1 MPAGRRLSRLTRP
14 SPIGWT
20 ILLAALML
28 HPYAVLLLQ
37 SPELAPMAAAGE
49 VCMVLANL
57 VLLGSAQVLAFDTS
71 VEPSLLR
78 SRLAAAAALVAV
90 QDLPLIVWA
99 LADPR
104 QTGHTY
110 LLSFGQ
116 LVTLAAVLGLVANG
130 ARGTRLPRMHPMA
143 TGLLL
148 GLLVLGVRLA
158 LIATGLSPYLD
169 LHRPLDVVMIS
180 ATGGLI
186 VLVCVQLVRSPLP
199 HWAAMRVGTGIVLLF
214 VARLWASVI
223 HASTPPPIAVVAV
236 VLCNAL
242 ILTTVISLLL
252 ATLTSTRDR
261 ESALAHR
268 AAVAE
273 ATVQHD
279 REVVHE
285 VRAATAGI
293 VAGVHLLAGDQV
305 PPGPRR
311 EALQRMVDGEAE
323 RLRRRV
329 ADEPEEKVDHLSV
342 DDLVEPLVIAQ
353 EALGHRVTWQPAGLH
368 VVGRHD
374 GVAEVL
380 NVLLTNAHRHA
391 HGTAT
396 TVLSRV
402 VGRDVEIRV
411 SDHGPGIDPALR
423 YHLFQW
429 GARGTFST
437 GQGIGLQRAHR
448 LMLELGGS
456 LRLDSGRPDRGATF
470 VVTLPHADAAAPA
483 RPLRLSSSGERT
495 TGMAG

>member
-1 MPAGRRLSRLTRP
+1 
-14 SPIGWT
+14 
-20 ILLAALML
+20 ML

-37 SPELAPMAAAGE
+37 SPTLDPMAAAGG
-49 VCMVLANL
+49 VCMVLAEL
-57 VLLGSAQVLAFDTS
+57 VLLGSAQVLTFDARID
-71 VEPSLLR
+71 PNLMR

-99 LADPR
+99 LADPS
-104 QTGHTY
+104 QTGQTY
-110 LLSFGQ
+110 RLSLGQ
-116 LVTLAAVLGLVANG
+116 FVTLAAVLALVAHG
-130 ARGTRLPRMHPMA
+130 ARGTRLPRMNPMA

-148 GLLVLGVRLA
+148 GLLVLGVRLT
-158 LIATGLSPYLD
+158 LILTGFSAYLD
-169 LHRPLDVVMIS
+169 IHRPLDMVMIT
-180 ATGGLI
+180 ATAGLI
-186 VLVCVQLVRSPLP
+186 VLMFIQLVRSPLP
-199 HWAAMRVGTGIVLLF
+199 HWAALRVGTGIVLLF
-214 VARLWASVI
+214 VARLWASI
-223 HASTPPPIAVVAV
+223 LEAPTPPPITVIAL

-242 ILTTVISLLL
+242 ILTTVISLLF
-252 ATLTSTRDR
+252 ATLTDTRDR
-261 ESALAHR
+261 ESLLLHR

-293 VAGVHLLAGDQV
+293 VAGVHLLASDQV

-311 EALQRMVDGEAE
+311 DALQRMVDVEAE

-329 ADEPEEKVDHLSV
+329 ADEPEESVAHLSV

-353 EALGHRVTWQPAGLH
+353 EALGHRVTWRPGGLH

-374 GVAEVL
+374 GITEVL
-380 NVLLTNAHRHA
+380 NILLTNAHRHA

-396 TVLSRV
+396 TVASRV
-402 VGRDVEIRV
+402 VGREVEIRV

-456 LRLDSGRPDRGATF
+456 LRLGSGRPDRGATF
-470 VVTLPHADAAAPA
+470 VVTLPHADTDADVAAPA
-483 RPLRLSSSGERT
+483 RPLRLSTSGERT